1 MKDKICHI
9 DMQNLHQDYIYD
21 KMHLEWGKYD
31 IYHIFNVNADDPRV
45 VYEKLANTLGTIKI
59 CHPVNN
65 RDTKIS
71 NSRDIKF
78 DPDIP
83 HFFASNSRQP
93 LHTDYA
99 YYKEETAPDWLML
112 YCMTPSKY
120 GGITDVLSLDTLRGV
135 MREHDPQ
142 LLKDIEV
149 DIVWRYES
157 KGGDIIHTKPI
168 LNENKINW
176 NYWQIRK
183 ELNLKTTIKIAE
195 RFFRFLEDV
204 VVESRIYDFS
214 KKWQTGDCIIFKDSS
229 NLHGRTAFLGD
240 RWLKDHAFYYEQTK
254 ENKK

>member
-83 HFFASNSRQP
+83 HFFASNSRQ
-93 LHTDYA
+93 
-99 YYKEETAPDWLML
+99 
-112 YCMTPSKY
+112 
-120 GGITDVLSLDTLRGV
+120 
-135 MREHDPQ
+135 
-142 LLKDIEV
+142 
-149 DIVWRYES
+149 
-157 KGGDIIHTKPI
+157 
-168 LNENKINW
+168 
-176 NYWQIRK
+176 
-183 ELNLKTTIKIAE
+183 
-195 RFFRFLEDV
+195 
-204 VVESRIYDFS
+204 
-214 KKWQTGDCIIFKDSS
+214 TG
-229 NLHGRTAFLGD
+229 
-240 RWLKDHAFYYEQTK
+240 
-254 ENKK
+254 